1 MEKRNIEISYMAGA
15 PETLDA
21 ESRMLADA
29 ACKAT
34 ESSYSPYSHFQVGAA
49 VLLEDGTVV
58 TGSNQENAA
67 YPSGLCAER
76 VTIFSAGAQH
86 PGKKIKALA
95 IAAQTGGTFLKA
107 PITPCGACRQVM
119 TQFEVMPRY
128 WSQSNPPY
136 EVDFLI
142 QRENDIIPVEVKS
155 EANIASK
162 SLRKFK
168 ELFPEQVKLRV
179 RFSLDNLKLDDDVL
193 NIPLFMADQTDRL
206 IGLAME
212 CRSR

>member
-21 ESRMLADA
+21 ESRMLTDA

-119 TQFEVMPRY
+119 TEVESRQGSPLRIILFGAEQSLVFDGISSLMP
-128 WSQSNPPY
+128 
-136 EVDFLI
+136 FCFGA
-142 QRENDIIPVEVKS
+142 ENMSAE
-155 EANIASK
+155 
-162 SLRKFK
+162 
-168 ELFPEQVKLRV
+168 
-179 RFSLDNLKLDDDVL
+179 
-193 NIPLFMADQTDRL
+193 
-206 IGLAME
+206 
-212 CRSR
+212 